1 MAIDKEI
8 NTQILLTMSHILK
21 EEIEDYQFKNRIP
34 SRTAAI
40 IELIEKGLNNDVKKE
55 PTE

>member
-1 MAIDKEI
+1 MAIDKNI
-8 NTQILLTMSHILK
+8 NTQILLTMTHTLK

-40 IELIEKGLNNDVKKE
+40 IELIEKGLKNDSKKE
-55 PTE
+55 PHE